1 LENRGYLFLLI
12 HYLQNVI
19 YQNKTRGTKFKA
31 EISLRAQFST
41 HQFRPKRQKKQNE
54 NFCVRDRQRGTSS
67 DGVAYL
73 VHRGAPEIVEKYID
87 ERRMRSQISVVFDRT
102 DVVEDEATVTA
113 VVVTRD
119 AGEHHHGTQRLV
131 QCHFAHWVS
140 GA

>member
-1 LENRGYLFLLI
+1 MIPHGFQLPKQIIPSESQNTQGSVGLVALL
-12 HYLQNVI
+12 
-19 YQNKTRGTKFKA
+19 
-31 EISLRAQFST
+31 
-41 HQFRPKRQKKQNE
+41 
-54 NFCVRDRQRGTSS
+54 
-67 DGVAYL
+67 L